1 MDHLLEQLY
10 QQHREAERMLDRLA
24 DAERLLRREGYAAP
38 GLGREL
44 VDIRAVLQA
53 EIDSHFREEEWAL
66 FPVLGRHIGVEE
78 GPIAAMMDDHALFR
92 RLQLELDTGLAALES
107 AQPGAWTQVVTSA
120 AVAIV
125 DLLPGHIQKEE
136 GILFPMADDL
146 LSEAEWD
153 EARHLWR
160 APEAVR

>member
-24 DAERLLRREGYAAP
+24 DAERLLRQEGLGAP

-44 VDIRAVLQA
+44 VDIRGVLQA

-107 AQPGAWTQVVTSA
+107 DQPGAWTQVVSA
-120 AVAIV
+120 ASEAII
-125 DLLPGHIQKEE
+125 DLLPRHIQKEE

-146 LSEAEWD
+146 LTDSEWD
-153 EARHLWR
+153 EARHLWL
-160 APEAVR
+160 APEGVR